1 MRKRCMPSCEERHL
15 SNKTL
20 LRLALLAVA
29 LLIFV
34 LGSTVFDIGQLL
46 KDTRSQFESLGWAG
60 PVLFALIYGALGA
73 LAAPTGLVELIAGAI
88 FGFWTGS
95 AAVLAGALLAANVG
109 FVCGRW
115 LARDWV
121 AKKLEGKRLAQQIE
135 AAVEQRGFW
144 ITVLI
149 RLSPAVPFNITSYVL
164 GGASTIRWA
173 TFLAAS
179 FLGMLPIKL
188 FLIWLG
194 ASGQQLLG
202 ATNPSEWG
210 ANEWLLYGG
219 GLVATIVVVVLIGWT
234 VARTSQRVLRE
245 AEEAKTG

>member
-1 MRKRCMPSCEERHL
+1 MSK
-15 SNKTL
+15 KTL
-20 LRLALLAVA
+20 LRLALLGIA

-34 LGSTVFDIGQLL
+34 LGSTVFDIGQLFQT
-46 KDTRSQFESLGWAG
+46 TRSQFESLGWAG

-95 AAVLAGALLAANVG
+95 MAVLAGALLAANVG

-121 AKKLEGKRLAQQIE
+121 AKKLDGKRLAAQIE

-149 RLSPAVPFNITSYVL
+149 RLSPAVPFNLTSYVL
-164 GGASTIRWA
+164 GASTIRWA
-173 TFLAAS
+173 TFIVAS
-179 FLGMLPIKL
+179 LLGMLPIKL
-188 FLIWLG
+188 FLVWLG

-202 ATNPSEWG
+202 ATKPSEWG
-210 ANEWLLYGG
+210 GNEWLLYGG
-219 GLVATIVVVVLIGWT
+219 GTVATIVVVVLIGWT
-234 VARTSQRVLRE
+234 VARTSRRVLRE
-245 AEEAKTG
+245 AEQTRSS

>member
-1 MRKRCMPSCEERHL
+1 MPQGLAL
-15 SNKTL
+15 SNKTI
-20 LRLALLAVA
+20 LRLALLTLTV
-29 LLIFV
+29 LVFV
-34 LGSTVFDIGQLL
+34 LGSTVFDLGQLFR
-46 KDTRSQFESLGWAG
+46 DTRSQFESLGWAG
-60 PVLFALIYGALGA
+60 PVIFALVYGALGA

-95 AAVLAGALLAANVG
+95 AAVMAGALIAANVG

-121 AKKLEGKRLAQQIE
+121 SSKIRGSRHAQQIE

-149 RLSPAVPFNITSYVL
+149 RLSPAVPFNLTSYVL
-164 GGASTIRWA
+164 GASTLRWTTFMAA
-173 TFLAAS
+173 TV
-179 FLGMLPIKL
+179 LGMLPIKL

-202 ATNPSEWG
+202 TANPADWG

-219 GLVATIVVVVLIGWT
+219 GLVATLVVVALIGWT
-234 VARTSQRVLRE
+234 VARASRRLLHQ
-245 AEEAKTG
+245 AEQARDD

>member
-1 MRKRCMPSCEERHL
+1 MSKK
-15 SNKTL
+15 NL
-20 LRLALLAVA
+20 LRLALLAA
-29 LLIFV
+29 AALIFV
-34 LGSTVFDIGQLL
+34 LGSTIFDVGQLFR
-46 KDTRSQFESLGWAG
+46 DARSLFESLGWAG

-95 AAVLAGALLAANVG
+95 AAVITGALIAANIG

-121 AKKLEGKRLAQQIE
+121 SNKLNDNRLAQQIE

-149 RLSPAVPFNITSYVL
+149 RLSPAVPFNLTSYVL
-164 GGASTIRWA
+164 GASTIRWT
-173 TFLAAS
+173 TFLLAS
-179 FLGMLPIKL
+179 VLGMLPIKL
-188 FLIWLG
+188 FLIWIG
-194 ASGQQLLG
+194 ASGQKLLG
-202 ATNPSEWG
+202 ASNPSEWG

-219 GLVATIVVVVLIGWT
+219 GLVATLIVVVLIGWT
-234 VARTSQRVLRE
+234 VVRTSRSVLRD
-245 AEEAKTG
+245 AEKTAER

>member
-1 MRKRCMPSCEERHL
+1 M

-34 LGSTVFDIGQLL
+34 LGSTVFDIGQLF

-95 AAVLAGALLAANVG
+95 ATVLAGALLAANIG

-121 AKKLEGKRLAQQIE
+121 AKRLDGKRLAEQIE

-149 RLSPAVPFNITSYVL
+149 RLSPAVPFNLTSYVL
-164 GGASTIRWA
+164 GASTIRWT
-173 TFLAAS
+173 TFIAAS
-179 FLGMLPIKL
+179 LLGMLPIKL

-194 ASGQQLLG
+194 ASGQYLLG
-202 ATNPSEWG
+202 ATKPSAWG

-234 VARTSQRVLRE
+234 VARTSRRVLRNAE
-245 AEEAKTG
+245 AADNR

>member
-1 MRKRCMPSCEERHL
+1 MRKRCAPRREEHRL

-34 LGSTVFDIGQLL
+34 LGSTVFDIGQLFQA
-46 KDTRSQFESLGWAG
+46 TRSQFESLGWAG

-121 AKKLEGKRLAQQIE
+121 AKKLDGKRLAQQIE

-149 RLSPAVPFNITSYVL
+149 RLSPAVPFNLTSYVL
-164 GGASTIRWA
+164 GASTIRWT
-173 TFLAAS
+173 TFIVAS
-179 FLGMLPIKL
+179 LLGMLPIKL

-194 ASGQQLLG
+194 ASGQHLLG
-202 ATNPSEWG
+202 ATKPSEWG
-210 ANEWLLYGG
+210 GNEWLLYGG

-245 AEEAKTG
+245 AEKAESR